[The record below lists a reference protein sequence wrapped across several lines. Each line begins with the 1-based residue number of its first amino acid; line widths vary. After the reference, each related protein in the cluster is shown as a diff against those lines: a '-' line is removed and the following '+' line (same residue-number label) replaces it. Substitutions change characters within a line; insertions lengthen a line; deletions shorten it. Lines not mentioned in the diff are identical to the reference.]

1 MSTSLKTN
9 WIFYLRSSSKFWNFW
24 KFEKGVFVVHLIY
37 VYSRF
42 DQHAAQI
49 VVVLSRFDAV
59 KAGFVAVG
67 FDVGLC
73 GQIPG
78 RIHFQKYAK
87 IWYAKIR
94 SWNPKSN
101 KKLLGFLI
109 NRESGSTGQY
119 GRIEWYK
126 ATWMGNKGRA
136 TLITVFWII
145 WNHCLSKT
153 YFWRLVLI
161 LALESE
167 VIDSLEFLFEPRIW
181 HFWLKTWSIY
191 ISSKGLIKSV
201 F

>member
-24 KFEKGVFVVHLIY
+24 KFEKAVFVVHLIY

-42 DQHAAQI
+42 DQHAAHI

-59 KAGFVAVG
+59 KAGFWAVG

-101 KKLLGFLI
+101 KKLLGFCYSIRNIWWTILG
-109 NRESGSTGQY
+109 RSTAPFQFTLTY
-119 GRIEWYK
+119 SLAYLVQKCIKKWQVVV
-126 ATWMGNKGRA
+126 NKWG
-136 TLITVFWII
+136 
-145 WNHCLSKT
+145 
-153 YFWRLVLI
+153 FWR
-161 LALESE
+161 
-167 VIDSLEFLFEPRIW
+167 
-181 HFWLKTWSIY
+181 
-191 ISSKGLIKSV
+191 
-201 F
+201 